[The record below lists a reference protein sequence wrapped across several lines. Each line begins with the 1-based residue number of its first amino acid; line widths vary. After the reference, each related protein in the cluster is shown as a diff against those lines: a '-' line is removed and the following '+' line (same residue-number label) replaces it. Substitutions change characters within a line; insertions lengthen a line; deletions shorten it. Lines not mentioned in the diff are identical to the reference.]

1 MIRAASRLSE
11 IYRFGFWI
19 LIVAVVVGSIHYP
32 PLIGFQGFFDGGGFD
47 SSVFV
52 NSWMRCD

>member
-32 PLIGFQGFFDGGGFD
+32 PLIGFKV
-47 SSVFV
+47 SSMEEGLIPLFL
-52 NSWMRCD
+52 